1 MIKVNYVNDSG
12 SIGGG
17 PVNVEAARDY
27 PNTVIVTM
35 SPDEFLTLTS
45 PILDSKTEF
54 MKQAIQEGKPIAMP
68 FLGVDIFDKDKKELV
83 VDDHEGRHRVLAMKE
98 LGINSI
104 KVILVGRCLERN
116 PEIKQNIKSYTLY
129 PQNYG
134 NEWQHSDK
142 KFQINEDVNNFISQE
157 EFENWIKG
165 AYWGDRIFYRGQDT
179 EYDFE
184 WDGRKN
190 SNFVNFAFDK
200 NTASMFG
207 SNIEEFYLNCKKP
220 FDFNKKEDF
229 DRLLKSV
236 GEINNIDT
244 MHEESDPIVLHS
256 YEEYKNLN
264 NKMYDFGNNWEFS
277 EKYTFEIM
285 DLGYD
290 SLVMTEGGDKTVMT
304 FNKNQIHKVS
314 DIMDDEMIN
323 ESIENKSTQTEL
335 IDFSNMTDAEYEG
348 FNDAWSRSYSSY
360 YEGEEREEY
369 DRGYDLC
376 VSKGWEHVGSDFE
389 YAHHKEIYGKMY
401 YYDSSLENNRGIYDV
416 YFCVDIGNVDDP
428 SLANPDYIEK
438 YAETEVQIEKDGEL
452 IFHTDLNINEFDKLI
467 NNELTDDNDDP
478 IIFADD
484 IIYESRGG
492 ETKLVNFA
500 KEIVKEYKQRLSNK
514 KVNESV
520 EIDLDGEPL
529 EEREMEFHD
538 ELNPKL
544 WNSDNT
550 LKPEVKEKLMD
561 TAIIW
566 ADSIDMPWVVKDV
579 RIDGSSANY
588 NYRDDS
594 DIDLHLVFD
603 YDEIGMDKE
612 FLKFY
617 LFSKMSN
624 FNKAHNISIYGIPV
638 ECGFESLNDESKS
651 SGVYSLLQNKWLKE
665 PTIITQSVEDVS
677 DTEDYEELKSFV
689 EINISKP
696 NNSKKVAKIL
706 NDLRELRKK
715 SLELDGEFGKGNL
728 LYKQLRSDGLLD
740 AIKDYLVDDIDRRLS
755 LK

>member
-1 MIKVNYVNDSG
+1 MTKV
-12 SIGGG
+12 
-17 PVNVEAARDY
+17 
-27 PNTVIVTM
+27 
-35 SPDEFLTLTS
+35 
-45 PILDSKTEF
+45 
-54 MKQAIQEGKPIAMP
+54 
-68 FLGVDIFDKDKKELV
+68 
-83 VDDHEGRHRVLAMKE
+83 
-98 LGINSI
+98 
-104 KVILVGRCLERN
+104 
-116 PEIKQNIKSYTLY
+116 
-129 PQNYG
+129 
-134 NEWQHSDK
+134 
-142 KFQINEDVNNFISQE
+142 
-157 EFENWIKG
+157 
-165 AYWGDRIFYRGQDT
+165 
-179 EYDFE
+179 
-184 WDGRKN
+184 
-190 SNFVNFAFDK
+190 
-200 NTASMFG
+200 
-207 SNIEEFYLNCKKP
+207 
-220 FDFNKKEDF
+220 
-229 DRLLKSV
+229 
-236 GEINNIDT
+236 
-244 MHEESDPIVLHS
+244 
-256 YEEYKNLN
+256 
-264 NKMYDFGNNWEFS
+264 
-277 EKYTFEIM
+277 
-285 DLGYD
+285 
-290 SLVMTEGGDKTVMT
+290 
-304 FNKNQIHKVS
+304 
-314 DIMDDEMIN
+314 IN
-323 ESIENKSTQTEL
+323 ESIENKMIKSEL

-360 YEGEEREEY
+360 YDDEKQEEY

-376 VSKGWEHVGSDFE
+376 VSKGWEHVGSEFE

-401 YYDSSLENNRGIYDV
+401 YYDSNLENNRGIYDV

-438 YAETEVQIEKDGEL
+438 YAETEVQIEKDDEL

-492 ETKLVNFA
+492 ETILVNFA

-529 EEREMEFHD
+529 EEKEMEFHD

-544 WNSDNT
+544 WNPDNT

-588 NYRDDS
+588 NYRNDS

-603 YDEIGMDKE
+603 YDEIGMDEE

-624 FNKAHNISIYGIPV
+624 FNKAHNISIYGVPV

-665 PTIITQSVEDVS
+665 PTIITQPVEDVS

-689 EINISKP
+689 EMNISKP

-740 AIKDYLVDDIDRRLS
+740 TIKDYLVDDIDRRLS